1 MTRRPQAFVIM
12 PFGNKLDADGR
23 KIDFDA
29 IYEQL
34 IAPALVGPSM
44 AQAGGPALDCVRCD
58 QIAQAGWVH
67 RQMIEYIHASEVVV
81 VDLSTLN
88 PNVFYELGVRHALR
102 RSVTVLICREGTNT
116 PFNLQGFK
124 AIRYKANNEAG
135 RAQARQE
142 IARYV
147 ANGLRA
153 AETDSLVHEVLNLG
167 GAPRPI
173 RADSPRFYQ
182 VPGIGN
188 ARRLC
193 LLTGDLRNVTERID
207 LWVNSENTNMQMAR
221 FYDRAGSAMVRYLGA
236 ERDQAGRVTRDLIAE
251 ELAQAMG
258 SQGWV
263 PPGTVI
269 VTGSGALTGR
279 GVKRVLHVAAVEGH
293 LGGGYRPVPDI
304 ALCVDM
310 VLARADDATLDAF
323 APRSLLLPLLGT
335 GSGGAPLHEAIGLL
349 FDAMVGYFRRCSS
362 SRLEIVYLQVFTEDQ
377 MVACERALALQMA
390 VASDSAGAANRPS

>member
-23 KIDFDA
+23 KIDFDS
-29 IYEQL
+29 IYDQ
-34 IAPALVGPSM
+34 IIVPALVDPAM

-58 QIAQAGWVH
+58 HIAQAGWVH
-67 RQMIEYIHASEVVV
+67 RQMIEHIHASEVVV

-124 AIRYKANNEAG
+124 AIRYRANNEAG
-135 RAQARQE
+135 RAQAREE

-147 ANGLRA
+147 SNGLRA
-153 AETDSLVHEVLNLG
+153 VETDSLVHEVLNLG
-167 GAPRPI
+167 GVPKPI
-173 RADSPRFYQ
+173 RANPPRFYRL
-182 VPGIGN
+182 PGIGN
-188 ARRLC
+188 VRQLC
-193 LLTGDLRNVTERID
+193 LLTGDLRNVTEQID
-207 LWVNSENTNMQMAR
+207 LWANSENTNMQMAR

-236 ERDQAGRVTRDLIAE
+236 EKDQTGRVTRDLIAE

-258 SQGWV
+258 TQSWV

-269 VTGSGALTGR
+269 VTGSGALSGR
-279 GVKRVLHVAAVEGH
+279 GVKRLLHVAAVEGH

-310 VLARADDATLDAF
+310 VLARSDDTTLDAI

-335 GSGGAPLHEAIGLL
+335 GSGGAPLHEAIGRL
-349 FDAMVGYFRRCSS
+349 FDSIIGYFQRCPG
-362 SRLEIVYLQVFTEDQ
+362 SRLETVYLQVFTEDQ
-377 MVACERALALQMA
+377 MAACERALTQHSA
-390 VASDSAGAANRPS
+390 VAVDHACTPNQPR